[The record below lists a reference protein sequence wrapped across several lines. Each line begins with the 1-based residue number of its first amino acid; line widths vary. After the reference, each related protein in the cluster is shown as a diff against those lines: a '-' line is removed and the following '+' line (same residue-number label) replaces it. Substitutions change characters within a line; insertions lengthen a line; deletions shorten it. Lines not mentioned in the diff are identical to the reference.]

1 MVAELSGLGFRL
13 ADLLKIAD
21 LSRSSY
27 YYACLHPKLPTRPD
41 LQDRVVEIFRRLPN
55 GVGHR
60 QIAMELRAVDGVRVA
75 NKTILKVM
83 HELGL
88 RCAIRTESDYH
99 RYNAYKGVVGKLF
112 ENRIGRDFN
121 TTKPWHKLGT
131 DVTEFKCSFGKAYL
145 APVYDFGSKEIVS
158 YAISKNPN
166 FLQQREM
173 LHRLIDAKPEGV
185 IPILH
190 SDMGWQY
197 QQKAYRNILEQ
208 NGIIQSMSRKGNCL
222 DNAATEQVFGHL
234 KDEFFRNRDWKTFE
248 AFKADLEAYIHHW
261 NYVRRQVKLK
271 GLTPVEYRDQAL
283 RKAG

>member
-1 MVAELSGLGFRL
+1 MVAELSGLGFKL
-13 ADLLKIAD
+13 ADLLKIAC

-27 YYACLHPKLPTRPD
+27 YYARLHPKLPTRPD
-41 LQDRVVEIFRRLPN
+41 LQDRVAEIFHRLPN

-88 RCAIRTESDYH
+88 RCKIRTESNYH
-99 RYNAYKGVVGKLF
+99 RYSSYKGVVGKLF
-112 ENRIGRDFN
+112 ENKIGQDFK
-121 TTKPWHKLGT
+121 TAKPWQKLGT

-145 APVYDFGSKEIVS
+145 APVYDFGSKEIVA
-158 YAISKNPN
+158 YAISKRPN
-166 FLQQREM
+166 FLQQREL
-173 LHRLIDAKPEGV
+173 LHRLMDVKPKGV
-185 IPILH
+185 RPILH

-208 NGIIQSMSRKGNCL
+208 HGIIQSMSRKGNCL

-234 KDEFFRNRDWKTFE
+234 KDEFFRNQDWKTFE
-248 AFKADLEAYIHHW
+248 AFKADLEAYIYHW

-283 RKAG
+283 QRVG